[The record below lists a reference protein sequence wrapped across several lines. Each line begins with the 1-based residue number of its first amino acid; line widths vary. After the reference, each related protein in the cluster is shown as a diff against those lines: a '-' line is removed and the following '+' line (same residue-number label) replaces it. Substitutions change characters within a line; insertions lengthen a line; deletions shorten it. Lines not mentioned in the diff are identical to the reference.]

1 MKNVEKESH
10 KGFNKLGLPDEV
22 FTKDKDELIIDN
34 PHTTILN

>member
-22 FTKDKDELIIDN
+22 FAKDKEDLVIEN
-34 PHTTILN
+34 PNTAILH